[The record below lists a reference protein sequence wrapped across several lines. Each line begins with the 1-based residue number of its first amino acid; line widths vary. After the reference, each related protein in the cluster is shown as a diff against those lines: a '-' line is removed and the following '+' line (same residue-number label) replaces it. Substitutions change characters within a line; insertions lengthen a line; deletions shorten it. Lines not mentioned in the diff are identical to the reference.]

1 MNVLILAASGRLAPH
16 VIKALEGEH
25 TLRLTDIKIDP
36 QSDHEFLKVDIS
48 DPDQVMSASKGM
60 DAIIN
65 LSVQRNDQ
73 AFNVN
78 ARGCYNM
85 MVSAVHHRIRRVI
98 NTGPHFTIAGA
109 TYETFDYLLGPD
121 IPPQPGTHIYPLTK
135 SLGHEICRVFT
146 ENHDIYVLTLLFY
159 LFCDTNLM
167 QEIGTPDHS
176 TEDHDLTFP
185 FAVSWKDAAD
195 VFLRALSVKLEDLP
209 SQCELFNILTDIP
222 HKKFSNEKT
231 KQILGWQPSSNL
243 EQFWHKMT

>member
-109 TYETFDYLLGPD
+109 TYETFDYLLSPFS
-121 IPPQPGTHIYPLTK
+121 K
-135 SLGHEICRVFT
+135 SRF
-146 ENHDIYVLTLLFY
+146 
-159 LFCDTNLM
+159 
-167 QEIGTPDHS
+167 
-176 TEDHDLTFP
+176 
-185 FAVSWKDAAD
+185 WK
-195 VFLRALSVKLEDLP
+195 
-209 SQCELFNILTDIP
+209 
-222 HKKFSNEKT
+222 NEKRPFLHCAFLSQNWV
-231 KQILGWQPSSNL
+231 KSGQNRP
-243 EQFWHKMT
+243 K